1 MAEDEVA
8 NAFRAGMRL
17 EKGFLLQDDM
27 SFDNVPGWDSVGHM
41 SLITELER
49 RFGIVLDMD
58 EIVAIDSVGAVREI
72 VARKQAPSR

>member
-1 MAEDEVA
+1 MPNDEVA
-8 NAFRAGMRL
+8 NAFRAAMRL
-17 EKGFLLQDDM
+17 EKGFLLRDDM

-49 RFGIVLDMD
+49 RFAIVLDMD

-72 VARKQAPSR
+72 VARKQARAR